1 MEKYFLNYQEAALL
15 IIDIQE
21 RLAAVMKYKDQVAD
35 NCLHLIELAKLLEIP
50 ILLTEQY
57 PKGLGKTLPEIQEV
71 LPEYAP
77 FEKTDFNSCREE
89 GFLEKVLSMGRK
101 KLILTGMEA
110 HVCVLQTALGLIK
123 EGYAVHVVQDVVASR
138 YKKNFKVGIEL
149 MRSAGTVITST
160 ETVLFQLLERS
171 GTEPFKII
179 SKRLKE

>member
-1 MEKYFLNYQEAALL
+1 MDKFFLDQQEAVLV
-15 IIDIQE
+15 IIDIQDK
-21 RLAAVMKYKDQVAD
+21 LVAAMKHKDQVVE

-57 PKGLGKTLPEIQEV
+57 PKGLGKTLPEIQEA

-77 FEKTDFNSCREE
+77 FEKTDFNSCREA
-89 GFLEKVLSMGRK
+89 GFLEKVAATGRK

-138 YKKNFKVGIEL
+138 YKKNFKVGIEF
-149 MRSAGTVITST
+149 MRSAGIVITST
-160 ETVLFQLLERS
+160 EMVLFQLLERS

-179 SKRLKE
+179 SKRIK